1 MCSFQERKRVG
12 YLEGFVSII
21 LNTALFLV
29 KIIVGLMCNSIAV
42 LADAIHTFSDSLTS
56 IVVVVG
62 YRVGSKPPDKEH
74 PFGHGRAEALATLII
89 ASMLFMVGVDFLVKS
104 IEKLLSGESYVFS
117 WLLVIAMAVSAVVKE
132 GLALW
137 AFQLGKKYGAQPIV
151 ADAWH
156 HRSDAI
162 ASALLALAFAFGSNI
177 PWLDSALGIAVSI
190 IIVVTSLKLM
200 IEPFME
206 LLGKAPTVAEVDK
219 LKKIIYSVSPEVKD
233 VHHIHL
239 HRYGDHVEATLHI
252 KVRDSMSVK
261 DAHELATKIE
271 NRIMEEL
278 GWVATVHIE
287 PESAG
292 EDHEA

>member
-1 MCSFQERKRVG
+1 M
-12 YLEGFVSII
+12 
-21 LNTALFLV
+21 
-29 KIIVGLMCNSIAV
+29 
-42 LADAIHTFSDSLTS
+42 
-56 IVVVVG
+56 VG

-89 ASMLFMVGVDFLVKS
+89 ASMLFMVGVDFLAKS

-117 WLLVIAMAVSAVVKE
+117 WLLVIAMTVSAAVKE

-162 ASALLALAFAFGSNI
+162 ASALLALAFAFGNNI
-177 PWLDSALGIAVSI
+177 PWLDSALGIAVST
-190 IIVVTSLKLM
+190 IIVITSLKLM

-219 LKKIIYSVSPEVKD
+219 LKKIIYSVTPEVKD
-233 VHHIHL
+233 VHHIHV

-252 KVRDSMSVK
+252 KVRDSMSIK

-278 GWVATVHIE
+278 GWVTTVHIE